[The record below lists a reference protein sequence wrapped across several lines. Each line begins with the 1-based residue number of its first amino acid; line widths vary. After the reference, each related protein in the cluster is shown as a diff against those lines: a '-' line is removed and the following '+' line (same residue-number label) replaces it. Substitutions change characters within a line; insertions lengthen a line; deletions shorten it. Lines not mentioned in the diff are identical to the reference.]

1 MFSSTFCSAVVLHSG
16 VEIKEGLI
24 LPGYSR
30 VPNSRGAW
38 RGLMKFRRWKVGAQR
53 KRGEDIFPVFHEF
66 LPYCPFYLSILT
78 QFHDKY

>member
-38 RGLMKFRRWKVGAQR
+38 RGSNEVPSVESGCSEK
-53 KRGEDIFPVFHEF
+53 IF
-66 LPYCPFYLSILT
+66 
-78 QFHDKY
+78 